1 VKILKMSISDA
12 ELFTQIL
19 HKHVKNEDLLTPLFS
34 VESCNVSESSDRAPD
49 EEPKKVD
56 FPRKNSTARYLGRI
70 FSPVAGGAKSQLWG

>member
-1 VKILKMSISDA
+1 MKILKMSISDA

-49 EEPKKVD
+49 KEPKKVD
-56 FPRKNSTARYLGRI
+56 SPEKTTAQLGI
-70 FSPVAGGAKSQLWG
+70 